1 MNRTQLKAET
11 WSPYVFWSTEF
22 ARVVT
27 FPIGCPVVAIPDV
40 GGYWFISGRMP
51 ILKSLSNLMAQ

>member
-11 WSPYVFWSTEF
+11 WSPYVFLTTEF
-22 ARVVT
+22 ARVVS

-40 GGYWFISGRMP
+40 GGYWFISRRKP
-51 ILKSLSNLMAQ
+51 ISISLSNLMAQ

>member
-11 WSPYVFWSTEF
+11 WSPYVFLTTEF
-22 ARVVT
+22 ARVVS

-40 GGYWFISGRMP
+40 GSYWFISGV
-51 ILKSLSNLMAQ
+51 SQFQGVYAT